1 MNTKFGK
8 LTNGQIEY
16 APNSLGTGDGVKMNP
31 TEASYLAAG
40 WKKVEDVPPAPDEG
54 CTVEPS
60 GWTETDTAL
69 TRVYKQISMPAP
81 DTPPGDGGGDNPS
94 GGPGGGDTPPAPPPV
109 GKRIFSKLKLVAALK
124 ATDKWALVK
133 TWLEEK
139 AYYDYYLAA
148 QDFAEDNDLF
158 IEGRNAIQ
166 GYLGVSDE
174 YVESILSKCVAD

>member
-1 MNTKFGK
+1 MNTKYGR
-8 LTNGQIEY
+8 LVNGRIEY
-16 APNSLGTGDGVKMNP
+16 APNALETEDGVKMNP
-31 TEASYLAAG
+31 GEASYLAAG

-60 GWTETDTAL
+60 GWTETDTTL
-69 TRVYKQISMPAP
+69 TRVYKQIAMPAP
-81 DTPPGDGGGDNPS
+81 DTPSGDGGRDNPS
-94 GGPGGGDTPPAPPPV
+94 GGPGGEDTPPAPPPV

-124 ATDKWALVK
+124 AADRWVLVK

-174 YVESILSKCVAD
+174 YVESILSRCVAD

>member
-8 LTNGQIEY
+8 LTNGQIEC

-109 GKRIFSKLKLVAALK
+109 GKRIVSKLKLVAALK
-124 ATDKWALVK
+124 ATDKWVLVK

-174 YVESILSKCVAD
+174 YVESILSRCVAD

>member
-16 APNSLGTGDGVKMNP
+16 APNSLGTGAGVKMNP

-124 ATDKWALVK
+124 ATDRWVLVK

-174 YVESILSKCVAD
+174 YIESILSKCVAD

>member
-31 TEASYLAAG
+31 TEVSYLAAG

-69 TRVYKQISMPAP
+69 TRVYKQITMPAP
-81 DTPPGDGGGDNPS
+81 DTPSGDGGGDNPS

-124 ATDKWALVK
+124 ATDKWVLVK

>member
-1 MNTKFGK
+1 MNTKYGR
-8 LTNGQIEY
+8 LSNGRFEY
-16 APNSLGTGDGVKMNP
+16 APNALATADGVKMNP
-31 TEASYLAAG
+31 GEASYLAAV

-124 ATDKWALVK
+124 ATDKWVLVK

>member
-1 MNTKFGK
+1 MNTKYGR
-8 LTNGQIEY
+8 LSNGRFEY
-16 APNSLGTGDGVKMNP
+16 APNALATADGVKMNP
-31 TEASYLAAG
+31 GEASYLAAG

-124 ATDKWALVK
+124 ATDKWVLVK

>member
-1 MNTKFGK
+1 MNTKYGR
-8 LTNGQIEY
+8 LSNGRFEY
-16 APNSLGTGDGVKMNP
+16 APNALETADGVKMTP

-60 GWTETDTAL
+60 GWTETDTTL
-69 TRVYKQISMPAP
+69 TRVYKQVAMPAP
-81 DTPPGDGGGDNPS
+81 DTPSGDGGGDNPS

-124 ATDKWALVK
+124 ATDKWVLVK

-174 YVESILSKCVAD
+174 YVESILSRCVAD